1 MLLSSG
7 LARRVH
13 VLIPGHALLKRD
25 REEYADYWQLG
36 GFESHVE
43 YHNTPRFPIKS
54 GDVVLVDEAD

>member
-7 LARRVH
+7 SARRVH

-25 REEYADYWQLG
+25 REEYADYWQLS

-43 YHNTPRFPIKS
+43 YHNIPRFPIK
-54 GDVVLVDEAD
+54 